1 MNKKAIATDA
11 IIIIAVMFFLIII
24 TTGTL
29 FWLTLAGTETQL
41 IEANAESINQGKLL
55 RNYLRTPSIL
65 NNKEINVAELIIYSI
80 KNQEPQ
86 LLDPST
92 QNIKQFFWK
101 MQILNADTEIRT
113 LQGNQEKPSKKE
125 RIILEQII
133 PNYINTQPQFYT
145 IRLIIKK

>member
-65 NNKEINVAELIIYSI
+65 NNKITDSL
-80 KNQEPQ
+80 
-86 LLDPST
+86 
-92 QNIKQFFWK
+92 
-101 MQILNADTEIRT
+101 
-113 LQGNQEKPSKKE
+113 
-125 RIILEQII
+125 
-133 PNYINTQPQFYT
+133 
-145 IRLIIKK
+145 